1 MSKKTTLVFH
11 VILKTM
17 KKIVQNF
24 KLAYLLFIR
33 FVSSGIFIS
42 VHCLLRKE

>member
-33 FVSSGIFIS
+33 FVSSGIIS